1 MSDETVS
8 QEDYVKFKKLLQFFV
23 WQSNKNAYNGRV
35 EKPTRSSNQ
44 EFLKHYV
51 LESDFTKITKKLPDF
66 GISFFMCGRFN
77 TELSTYINIKL
88 FNIIGKFENRKII
101 ALRNLIRLDIPS
113 LSILGNLRK
122 RCEERNKQFKEYSL
136 EDLGLE
142 KDYPQ
147 NISEE
152 LKSINNA
159 NDNIKNMLNEYLKTY
174 NEFCEEIEQ
183 AISGPKEQETLKQEM
198 DDFIKKC
205 NEDMKQSMEQDMQ
218 SKITLSATP
227 KLYHYTTLTTLK
239 KIIESKKILAT
250 HIKYLND
257 KSEIQYA
264 IDKVL
269 SPAIK
274 YIEKEKDEEEEKG
287 IITGEN
293 RENIQKFLNRLKK
306 EAKKQSSIN
315 LYITSLSTESDTLSQ
330 WRGYGKGE
338 DSVCIGFDA
347 QKIIE
352 NSCNRIGI
360 FEVEYGNEGEEK
372 SLSVIMDYLKSINDI
387 LSKHPN
393 EEISDEQYSSLL
405 NIFFVY
411 LAKAKD
417 DVWKGEHE
425 CRVIYNSKNDKIEPE
440 FRIDL
445 GKGYLV
451 PYLKENLYE
460 ISEIILPQSDN
471 FESIKIAIKKLLR
484 NNDFKENIEIK
495 ESKIPIV
502 YDTPSIE
509 FLKIFLDPPA
519 PSSCVVL
526 F

>member
-8 QEDYVKFKKLLQFFV
+8 REDYVKFKKFLQFFV
-23 WQSNKNAYNGRV
+23 WQSNKNAYNGWV

-44 EFLKHYV
+44 EFLKHYM

-88 FNIIGKFENRKII
+88 FNIIGKFENKKIVS
-101 ALRNLIRLDIPS
+101 LKNLIRLDIPS
-113 LSILGNLRK
+113 LSILGDLRK

-136 EDLGLE
+136 EDLELK

-159 NDNIKNMLNEYLKTY
+159 NNNIENMLNEYLKTY
-174 NEFCEEIEQ
+174 KEFCNDIEL

-205 NEDMKQSMEQDMQ
+205 NENMKQDMEQKMGDFIKKRNEDMKQSM
-218 SKITLSATP
+218 

-264 IDKVL
+264 IDKAL
-269 SPAIK
+269 SPAIEE
-274 YIEKEKDEEEEKG
+274 IEKEKNIVLEK
-287 IITGEN
+287 N
-293 RENIQKFLNRLKK
+293 RVLNRLKK
-306 EAKKQSSIN
+306 EAEKQSSID
-315 LYITSLSTESDTLSQ
+315 LYITSLSTKSDDLGQ

-352 NSCNRIGI
+352 KNSCNRIGI
-360 FEVEYGNEGEEK
+360 FKVEYGDKEK
-372 SLSVIMDYLKSINDI
+372 WPIDIFLGYLKNIDDI

-393 EEISDEQYSSLL
+393 EEISDEQYSLL
-405 NIFFVY
+405 LDILFVY

-417 DVWKGEHE
+417 GVWEREEE
-425 CRVIYNSKNDKIEPE
+425 CRVIYNSKNHNIEPE

-451 PYLKENLYE
+451 PYIKENLYE

-484 NNDFKENIEIK
+484 KEGFKENIEIK

-502 YDTPSIE
+502 YDTPSIK
-509 FLKIFLDPPA
+509 FLEVFVDPPA
-519 PSSCVVL
+519 PQSCVVL